1 MMSDQTATN
10 FIDNVLQSVN
20 LITQE
25 ESEGSAGNSSAV
37 QALLAK
43 KKQKLTIDALI
54 LAAHHLASVPK
65 VPGKENLEQ
74 YKQAWQLYL
83 NALGKVEAHFADE
96 AGNALLFHIDDL
108 KTALPSLAVTDNAL
122 EESLTKLSAFVGDEE
137 RMKALETANDAVVVA
152 VETGGSEETTNAI
165 DALKALPEYQDS
177 ISILDTWTPALV
189 ADKDKPMFEL
199 SIKETEVDRLLMQI
213 AALSHTG
220 CLPQSEAADASGA
233 ELLFELKENITNN
246 TTAIDN
252 AIQQELDNVLHEPA
266 FQHLEANWRALEY
279 LIEQTDFS
287 KDIKI
292 DLLDVTK
299 KELEDDFAENRR
311 DIANS
316 SLFKKL
322 YTQEYDQY
330 GGQPYSAMIG
340 LYEFEN
346 SERDIGWLRTMGKI
360 ANASHC
366 TFVSSVGPKFF
377 VGQDDINQLAEI
389 KNLESHM
396 LQGKF
401 SKWNEFRDSDE
412 AAYLAFTVPR
422 FMIRAPYHIED
433 NPVPGLNY
441 TEKVDD
447 HHHYTWA
454 NAAMLFARNIVHS
467 YEETSWCQ
475 TVRGPKNGGHIPNLA
490 SHTFKQNGLTLTK
503 VPVELVMPDYREL
516 EFAKAGF
523 MPLVY
528 QKDTTNACFFSC
540 QSIKKPKRFKDPRD
554 TENSQLVTNLSY
566 TLSITKIAHYIKCIM
581 RDNIGGTADAP
592 YITNTISNWLNSY
605 VTTVVNPD
613 DLTLRSYPFKAV
625 NVETVA
631 QEGDI
636 GWYKCTVSVSPH
648 LQFEGLDA
656 ELRLETQL

>member
-1 MMSDQTATN
+1 MSDQIATN
-10 FIDNVLQSVN
+10 FIDNILYSVN
-20 LITQE
+20 IITKEQNESRASDPSIGEAFVTKKKHGLALEALLLAVNSLPGKPENLKEDNLGQFKQAALRCIEELIKVPLHFDIPKGGKQLFDIDAFIIAL
-25 ESEGSAGNSSAV
+25 SSSAV
-37 QALLAK
+37 LSEARK
-43 KKQKLTIDALI
+43 KAI
-54 LAAHHLASVPK
+54 P
-65 VPGKENLEQ
+65 
-74 YKQAWQLYL
+74 
-83 NALGKVEAHFADE
+83 
-96 AGNALLFHIDDL
+96 
-108 KTALPSLAVTDNAL
+108 
-122 EESLTKLSAFVGDEE
+122 EEHAKLSVW
-137 RMKALETANDAVVVA
+137 LNDKDGINSLKVA
-152 VETGGSEETTNAI
+152 IE
-165 DALKALPEYQDS
+165 DAPDVDTLKAELEKEVYKNS
-177 ISILDTWTPALV
+177 IGTLDNLQTELKSA
-189 ADKDKPMFEL
+189 KDKAVFEL
-199 SIKETEVDRLLMQI
+199 NIKEIETDRLLMQI
-213 AALSHTG
+213 AALAYNE
-220 CLPQSEAADASGA
+220 CLPKNPEGDKKGSS
-233 ELLFELKENITNN
+233 LLFELKENITKK
-246 TTAIDN
+246 TTSIDN
-252 AIQQELDNVLHEPA
+252 VIQEELDTVLHEPA
-266 FQHLEANWRALEY
+266 FQRLEANWRALEY

-299 KELEDDFAENRR
+299 EELEDDFAENRR

-346 SERDIGWLRTMGKI
+346 SERDINWLRTMGKI

-377 VGQDDINQLAEI
+377 VGHDDINQLAEI

-401 SKWNEFRDSDE
+401 SKWNEFRDSEE

-441 TEKVDD
+441 SETVDS
-447 HHHYTWA
+447 HTHYTWA

>member
-1 MMSDQTATN
+1 MSDQTATN

-20 LITQE
+20 LITRE
-25 ESEGSAGNSSAV
+25 ESEGSASHSSAV

-43 KKQKLTIDALI
+43 KKQKLTIDSLI
-54 LAAHHLASVPK
+54 LAASHLASAPND
-65 VPGKENLEQ
+65 PGKENIEQ
-74 YKQAWQLYL
+74 YKAWQRCLA
-83 NALGKVEAHFADE
+83 ALGKVEAHFDDG
-96 AGNALLFHIDDL
+96 AGNALLFYIDDL
-108 KTALPSLAVTDNAL
+108 KAALPSLDATDND
-122 EESLTKLSAFVGDEE
+122 LTKLTDFVGD
-137 RMKALETANDAVVVA
+137 KTKVKKLETAYNTVIAA
-152 VETGGSEETTNAI
+152 IEEGESEEITEAI
-165 DALKALPEYQDS
+165 EAIEALKASSEYLES
-177 ISILDTWTPALV
+177 IGILATWTPAFV

-252 AIQQELDNVLHEPA
+252 AIQQELDNALHEPA

-346 SERDIGWLRTMGKI
+346 SERDINWLRTMGKI

-454 NAAMLFARNIVHS
+454 NAAMLFARNIVQS

-475 TVRGPKNGGHIPNLA
+475 TVRGPKNGGHIPNLT

-592 YITNTISNWLNSY
+592 YITNTISNWLNNY

-613 DLTLRSYPFKAV
+613 DLTLRSYPFKAI